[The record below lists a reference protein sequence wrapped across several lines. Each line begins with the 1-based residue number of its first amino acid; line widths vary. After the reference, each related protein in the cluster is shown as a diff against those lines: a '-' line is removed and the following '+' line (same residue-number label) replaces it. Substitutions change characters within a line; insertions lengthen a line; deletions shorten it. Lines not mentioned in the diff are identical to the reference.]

1 MIDPFS
7 DYYLD
12 SANVLSRI
20 GPSLRQ
26 HLSMEGGKSKL
37 VVFAILVHICPASV
51 GFS

>member
-7 DYYLD
+7 DYNFD

-20 GPSLRQ
+20 SPSLRQ

-37 VVFAILVHICPASV
+37 VVFAVLVRVYPASV
-51 GFS
+51 GHS